1 MSGGGKNAFIK
12 QRDERDQKFFE
23 AGVDVGFQ
31 KAMDYVMNA
40 LRDPR
45 LVKGDI
51 WGESRLLA
59 LHNLVYEYDDHFYPA
74 WNAKHKMADYLQRE
88 LDARL
93 KEGCGSHFAPFA
105 MRYPVIKGIRYDKPM
120 KGWNDG

>member
-1 MSGGGKNAFIK
+1 MSGGGNNAFIK
-12 QRDERDQKFFE
+12 QRDERDKKFFD
-23 AGVDVGFQ
+23 AGMDVGFQ

-51 WGESRLLA
+51 WGESRLFTLY
-59 LHNLVYEYDDHFYPA
+59 NLVLEYDGHFHPA
-74 WNAKHKMADYLQRE
+74 WNAKNKMADYLQEE

-93 KEGCGSHFAPFA
+93 KEGCGEHFVPFKD
-105 MRYPVIKGIRYDKPM
+105 RYPVMKAIRYDKPM

>member
-1 MSGGGKNAFIK
+1 MSGGGNNSYIK
-12 QRDERDQKFFE
+12 KRDERDQKFFE

-51 WGESRLLA
+51 WGESRLFA
-59 LHNLVYEYDDHFYPA
+59 LHNLVYEYDDHFHPA

-88 LDARL
+88 LDAQL
-93 KEGCGSHFAPFA
+93 KEGCGRYFVPFA
-105 MRYPVIKGIRYDKPM
+105 ERYPVLKEIRYDRPM
-120 KGWNDG
+120 KGWNE